1 MTPKTIAAIAVGAI
15 ILISVISVI
24 GFISDPFGWR
34 RHELHVAQARA
45 VHAEQQTQLAQAT
58 TRVIE
63 HTVTRQ
69 IVITRQAEEAV
80 HVVQTAPGADAPIPP
95 AVRAAWRDGIN
106 RLREPAPAADD
117 QHPGDAPGTMP
128 PA

>member
-1 MTPKTIAAIAVGAI
+1 MTPKTIAAAIVCALLLVG
-15 ILISVISVI
+15 VVSVI

-34 RHELHVAQARA
+34 RHQVHVAQARA
-45 VHAEQQTQLAQAT
+45 VHAEQQAQLATET

-63 HTVTRQ
+63 HTVTHQ
-69 IVITRQAEEAV
+69 VVVTRQAEEAV
-80 HVVQTAPGADAPIPP
+80 HDVQVAPGADAPIPV
-95 AVRAAWRDGIN
+95 AVHDAWLAGIN

-117 QHPGDAPGTMP
+117 QHSPDAAGTMP